1 MPAPSGGNL
10 SLTAI
15 SRLAKAAAA
24 LAVAAAVS
32 VAPGA
37 AGAATPTS
45 PGGPSAEAITS
56 SVMYSPNPQAAFK
69 ALSDVNRA
77 TFLAAF
83 AKQTSVTVIDEGGAC
98 VPTAAERATMQ
109 TGPAPAQI
117 TALATATSG
126 CWYRYWYKSWYDVG
140 IHDGDSWMQLN
151 WCSSNSSI
159 TSWSQSNVGC
169 AGHYGATC
177 KVGGRADLNVGWE
190 VRSTRYYQANFFGFN
205 NTFCMQI
212 RGGATGLY
220 SENSSAS
227 SGCPLN

>member
-1 MPAPSGGNL
+1 M
-10 SLTAI
+10 SLIA
-15 SRLAKAAAA
+15 SRLAKTAAV
-24 LAVAAAVS
+24 LAVAAAVA
-32 VAPGA
+32 VAPA
-37 AGAATPTS
+37 AAAATS
-45 PGGPSAEAITS
+45 PGSSAAEVTA
-56 SVMYSPNPQAAFK
+56 SVMYSSDPHAAFVALNK
-69 ALSDVNRA
+69 ADRA

-83 AKQTSVTVIDEGGAC
+83 ANQTSVTVIDRGGPY
-98 VPTAAERATMQ
+98 VPSTAERAKMQ
-109 TGPAPAQI
+109 SGPAPAAI
-117 TALATATSG
+117 TPAVSG
-126 CWYRYWYKSWYDVG
+126 CWYRYWYKSWYDIG

-151 WCSSNSSI
+151 WCSSSSRI

-169 AGHYGATC
+169 AGHFGATC

-227 SGCPLN
+227 SGCPLS